1 MNFGGQLTLGNVV
14 RAWKEKETG
23 LVVILAEDGGAE
35 LELRL
40 RPEDLAGIKNECAQ
54 GMSKGGD
61 QEKHFDI
68 YLTPDDASV
77 EARLTEWTDG
87 LVLTFHDRAGKGT
100 FQIVIQDPEQ
110 AMKLKEGLDSF
121 INLRT
126 SLTALKG
133 ENLF

>member
-1 MNFGGQLTLGNVV
+1 MQLGGQLTLGNVV
-14 RAWKEKETG
+14 RTWKEKETG

-40 RPEDLAGIKNECAQ
+40 SPEDLARIKDECSQ
-54 GMSKGGD
+54 VVSNGGD
-61 QEKHFDI
+61 EGKRFDI

-87 LVLTFHDRAGKGT
+87 LVLTFHDWAGKGA
-100 FQIVIQDPEQ
+100 FQIVIQNPDQ
-110 AMKLKEGLDSF
+110 AMKLKEGLDTF

-126 SLTALKG
+126 SLAALKG
-133 ENLF
+133 ENFF